1 MGHFFITGPEREHP
15 FHASNVRGRRDLKA
29 NPKMSE
35 EYRNVRGEFGL
46 LPSTNRRDGS
56 VSHAPRTHVPL
67 HSRSA
72 DTHLTSP
79 DFCTFTCFEPKIRLH
94 IGETLAKCFSC
105 ISSYPAI
112 EKITIGKL
120 MILGTFFCDFFF
132 LFLELFKKVCSTHFH
147 FRAHTSHA
155 LELYPYPYSRQ
166 VWQGVSPAKGVDSPP
181 PCGPLFAGSARFSPY
196 WNTKGE
202 KS

>member
-46 LPSTNRRDGS
+46 LPSTNKRRGS

-72 DTHLTSP
+72 DTHLT
-79 DFCTFTCFEPKIRLH
+79 PKMSEEH
-94 IGETLAKCFSC
+94 CNE
-105 ISSYPAI
+105 
-112 EKITIGKL
+112 
-120 MILGTFFCDFFF
+120 GTNPKMS
-132 LFLELFKKVCSTHFH
+132 EE
-147 FRAHTSHA
+147 FR
-155 LELYPYPYSRQ
+155 
-166 VWQGVSPAKGVDSPP
+166 
-181 PCGPLFAGSARFSPY
+181 
-196 WNTKGE
+196 
-202 KS
+202 